1 MLHATM
7 MDQIVVELVSIK
19 NVALRV
25 LALMKTQVTVMC
37 IVGLEMVIAKME

>member
-19 NVALRV
+19 IVALRV
-25 LALMKTQVTVMC
+25 LALMKTQLTVLC
-37 IVGLEMVIAKME
+37 TLGLEMVME